1 MTAGGPVS
9 GDVAHDN
16 VELRN
21 PPVKIGGRA
30 QTMFV
35 DGVQEAQGAD
45 TDITGNLRTGIGH
58 SERNANE
65 GEIDNFE
72 AADLAGVAASKR
84 LLLGVGV

>member
-1 MTAGGPVS
+1 MTLNNTLDYPGVLINTAS
-9 GDVAHDN
+9 
-16 VELRN
+16 E
-21 PPVKIGGRA
+21 GRA